1 MATSDDARS
10 VVERWYTALAAGDV
24 DGVVAGFHS
33 DVVASVI
40 GSTPVSGR
48 FEGRDAFLAGTLGVV
63 FESLDPE
70 QIRFAKSWS
79 IFAVDGPRVVGLMT
93 GDAVA
98 KNGRPYDSIYC
109 QLFTIG
115 DGQIVE
121 YLEFVDT
128 VVVEAA
134 LFDNPLTRPSEPQRA
149 PMSITH
155 LVER

>member
-1 MATSDDARS
+1 MSNSDDVRS
-10 VVERWYTALAAGDV
+10 VVARWYTALAAGDV
-24 DGVVAGFHS
+24 DGVVTGFHP

-48 FEGRDAFLAGTLGVV
+48 FKGRDAFLAGTLGVV
-63 FESLDPE
+63 FDSLDPG
-70 QIRFAKSWS
+70 QTRFAKTWS
-79 IFAVDGPRVVGLMT
+79 VFAVDGQRVVGLMT

-98 KNGRPYDSIYC
+98 KNGRPYNSIYC

-134 LFDNPLTRPSEPQRA
+134 LFDNPLVRPSEMRRE
-149 PMSITH
+149 PMTITD
-155 LVER
+155 LVSR

>member
-1 MATSDDARS
+1 VSNSNDARS

-24 DGVVAGFHS
+24 DGVVAGFHP
-33 DVVASVI
+33 DVVASVV

-48 FEGRDAFLAGTLGVV
+48 FIGRDAFLAGTLGVV
-63 FESLDPE
+63 FEALDP
-70 QIRFAKSWS
+70 QRARFAKDWS
-79 IFAVDGPRVVGLMT
+79 IFAVDGQRVVGLMS

-98 KNGRPYDSIYC
+98 RNGHPYNSIYC

-115 DGQIVE
+115 CGQIVE

-134 LFDNPLTRPSEPQRA
+134 LFDNPLVRPSELQRE
-149 PMSITH
+149 PMSITD
-155 LVER
+155 LVSR